1 MNRKELVVNR
11 KQFITGMGAL
21 ATMVA
26 LAGCSGTSDAPA
38 VGGGVPTDKPV
49 TLTVWSWDGTVKE
62 AVPGFQ
68 KLYPNITVN
77 VVNAGSSTDE
87 YTALD
92 NAIQAGSGV
101 PDIAMFEYFSLP
113 LFAIP
118 GKLTDLSEFGAQD
131 LAADYVD
138 AAWGN
143 VSIDG
148 KPYALPS
155 DYGPAAMFYN
165 QKVFSEA
172 GVDAP
177 PATWDEYY
185 EAAKKIR
192 ALGADHY
199 ITNDSADIFLL
210 MSLMWEGGG
219 RPFKV
224 EGTSVT
230 IDFLDAGT
238 DRAVKYW
245 QKLIDED
252 LVNTKVSG
260 WSDDWNRGLNEG
272 TLATQIIGG
281 WFTSTLPER
290 APKAA
295 GDFRVA
301 QLPQWEAGEK
311 SGGENG
317 GSAMAIPADAQNKDA
332 AYAFLEYFT
341 HGDGLQSRID
351 AGAFVPNLSNLN
363 NETFLSAT
371 NEFFGDQKY
380 NEVLATASKNV
391 GTGWQYPPFFGWAR
405 SSYEDVAAP
414 FYDSS
419 KGNLAEVLATWKQR
433 CIDYGNEQ
441 GFTVK

>member
-1 MNRKELVVNR
+1 MLKRSLVAAAT
-11 KQFITGMGAL
+11 IIASAIAL
-21 ATMVA
+21 S
-26 LAGCSGTSDAPA
+26 GCSGGAAPSA
-38 VGGGVPTDKPV
+38 DKSIPTDKPI

-68 KLYPNITVN
+68 KLHPNVTVK

-118 GKLTDLSEFGAQD
+118 GKLTDLSEFGAKD
-131 LAADYVD
+131 LAKDYVD

-143 VSIDG
+143 VTIDG
-148 KPYALPS
+148 KPFGLPS

-165 QKVFSEA
+165 QAVLEQA
-172 GVDAP
+172 GVTKP

-185 EAAKKIR
+185 DAAKKVR
-192 ALGADHY
+192 ALGGDHY
-199 ITNDSADIFLL
+199 ITNDSADIFML

-224 EGTSVT
+224 DGTNVT
-230 IDFLDAGT
+230 IDFKDAGSS
-238 DRAVKYW
+238 RAVAYW

-252 LVNTKVSG
+252 LVNTKVTG

-272 TLATQIIGG
+272 TLATQLIGG

-290 APKAA
+290 APDAA
-295 GDFRVA
+295 GNFRIA
-301 QLPQWEAGEK
+301 QLPQWNAGET
-311 SGGENG
+311 SGAENG
-317 GSAMAIPADAQNKDA
+317 GSAMAIPAAAQNKGA

-341 HGDGLQSRID
+341 HGAGLQSRID
-351 AGAFVPNLSNLN
+351 TGAFVPNLSNLN
-363 NETFLSAT
+363 NDAFLNTT
-371 NEFFGDQKY
+371 NKFFGDQKY
-380 NEVLATASKNV
+380 NQVLAEASKNV

-405 SSYEDVAAP
+405 SNYEDVAAP
-414 FYDSS
+414 LYDSRT
-419 KGNLAEVLATWKQR
+419 GTLADVLETWKQR
-433 CIDYGNEQ
+433 SIAYGNEQ
-441 GFTVK
+441 GFTVR

>member
-1 MNRKELVVNR
+1 MLKKSLVAAVT
-11 KQFITGMGAL
+11 IIASAL
-21 ATMVA
+21 A
-26 LAGCSGTSDAPA
+26 LSGCSGGTAPA
-38 VGGGVPTDKPV
+38 ADKAVPTDKPI

-68 KLYPNITVN
+68 KLHPNITVK

-118 GKLTDLSEFGAQD
+118 GKLTDLSEFGAKD
-131 LAADYVD
+131 LAKDYVD

-143 VSIDG
+143 VTIDG
-148 KPYALPS
+148 KPYGLPS

-165 QKVFSEA
+165 QEVLTRA
-172 GVDAP
+172 GVSTP

-185 EAAKKIR
+185 DAAKKVR
-192 ALGADHY
+192 ALGGDHY

-224 EGTSVT
+224 DGTDVT
-230 IDFLDAGT
+230 IDFKDAGSS
-238 DRAVKYW
+238 RAVEYW

-252 LVNTKVSG
+252 LVNTKVTG

-272 TLATQIIGG
+272 TLATQLIGG

-290 APKAA
+290 APDAA
-295 GDFRVA
+295 GNFRIA
-301 QLPQWEAGEK
+301 PLPQWKAGET
-311 SGGENG
+311 SGAENG
-317 GSAMAIPADAQNKDA
+317 GSAMAIPAAAQNKEA

-363 NETFLSAT
+363 NEEFLNTT
-371 NEFFGDQKY
+371 NTFFGDQKY
-380 NEVLATASKNV
+380 NQVLAEASKNV

-405 SSYEDVAAP
+405 SNYEDVAAP
-414 FYDSS
+414 LYDS
-419 KGNLAEVLATWKQR
+419 KTGTLAEVLETWKQR
-433 CIDYGNEQ
+433 SIAYGNEQ
-441 GFTVK
+441 GFTVR

>member
-1 MNRKELVVNR
+1 MPK
-11 KQFITGMGAL
+11 KIL
-21 ATMVA
+21 AAAAIIASAVA
-26 LAGCSGTSDAPA
+26 LSGCSD
-38 VGGGVPTDKPV
+38 GGNASAKSGVPTDKPI

-62 AVPGFQ
+62 AVTGFE
-68 KLYPNITVN
+68 KLHPNITVN

-118 GKLTDLSEFGAQD
+118 GKLTDLSPYGAQD
-131 LAADYVD
+131 LASDYVD

-143 VSIDG
+143 VTIDG

-165 QKVFSEA
+165 QSVLAQA
-172 GVDAP
+172 GVPAP
-177 PATWDEYY
+177 PTTWDEFYQ
-185 EAAKKIR
+185 AAKKVR
-192 ALGADHY
+192 ALGGDHY

-219 RPFKV
+219 HPFKV
-224 EGTSVT
+224 NGTEVT
-230 IDFLDAGT
+230 IDFNDAGSS
-238 DRAVKYW
+238 RAVAFW
-245 QKLIDED
+245 QKLLDED
-252 LVNTKVSG
+252 LVNTKVTN

-272 TLATQIIGG
+272 TLATQLIGG

-290 APKAA
+290 APDAA
-295 GDFRVA
+295 GNFRVA
-301 QLPQWEAGEK
+301 PLPQWEAGEK

-317 GSAMAIPADAQNKDA
+317 GSAMAIPAAAQNKEA

-341 HGDGLQSRID
+341 HGDGLQPRID

-363 NETFLSAT
+363 SEAFLSKT
-371 NEFFGDQKY
+371 NPFFGDQKY
-380 NEVLATASKNV
+380 NQVLADASKNV
-391 GTGWQYPPFFGWAR
+391 ATGWQYPPFFGWAR

-414 FYDSS
+414 LYDSRQ
-419 KGNLAEVLATWKQR
+419 GTLAEVLETWKKR
-433 CIDYGNEQ
+433 SIEYGNEQ
-441 GFTVK
+441 GFSVR

>member
-1 MNRKELVVNR
+1 MLKRSLVAAAT
-11 KQFITGMGAL
+11 IIASAIAL
-21 ATMVA
+21 S
-26 LAGCSGTSDAPA
+26 GCSGGAAPSA
-38 VGGGVPTDKPV
+38 DKSIPTDKPI

-68 KLYPNITVN
+68 KLHPNVTVK

-118 GKLTDLSEFGAQD
+118 GKLTDLSEFGAKD
-131 LAADYVD
+131 LAKDYVE

-143 VSIDG
+143 VTIDG
-148 KPYALPS
+148 KPYGLPS

-165 QKVFSEA
+165 QAVLEQA
-172 GVDAP
+172 GVTKP

-185 EAAKKIR
+185 DAAKKVR
-192 ALGADHY
+192 ALGGDHY
-199 ITNDSADIFLL
+199 ITNDSADIFML

-224 EGTSVT
+224 DGTSVT
-230 IDFLDAGT
+230 IDFKDAGSS
-238 DRAVKYW
+238 RAVAYW

-252 LVNTKVSG
+252 LVNTKVTG

-272 TLATQIIGG
+272 TLATQLIGG

-290 APKAA
+290 APDAA
-295 GDFRVA
+295 GNFRIA
-301 QLPQWEAGEK
+301 QLPQWNAGET
-311 SGGENG
+311 SGAENG
-317 GSAMAIPADAQNKDA
+317 GSAMAIPAAAQNKEA

-363 NETFLSAT
+363 NDAFLNTT
-371 NEFFGDQKY
+371 NKFFGDQKY
-380 NEVLATASKNV
+380 NQVLAEASKNV

-405 SSYEDVAAP
+405 SNYEDVAAP
-414 FYDSS
+414 LYDSRT
-419 KGNLAEVLATWKQR
+419 GTLADVLETWKQR
-433 CIDYGNEQ
+433 SIAYGNEQ
-441 GFTVK
+441 GFTVR